1 MVPEALYYSKDHEW
15 LRVEGVEVTL
25 GITDYA
31 QNALGDIVYLE
42 FPETGRELK
51 AGEELGTV
59 ESVKAVSEIYAPVG
73 GTVLEVNDSLT
84 ADPDRSAVVNQDP
97 YGDGWLVKIRMSN
110 PEEVQNLLD
119 AKGYQSFLE
128 EAAD

>member
-15 LRVEGVEVTL
+15 LRVEGGEATV

-31 QNALGDIVYLE
+31 QKELGDIVYLE
-42 FPETGRELK
+42 FPEAGRKLK

-73 GTVLEVNDSLT
+73 GEVLEVNESLT

-97 YGDGWLVKIRMSN
+97 YGEGWLVKLRLSD
-110 PEEVQNLLD
+110 PEEVKGLLD
-119 AKGYQSFLE
+119 AEGYQRFLQ